1 MALAVKSTTSTVCEN
16 HFSEEGREAKCVER
30 LKQSELQFM
39 TATLSVPLEQSKLE
53 DKSVPLEQSKLDD
66 RHTVRAFGT
75 E

>member
-30 LKQSELQFM
+30 LKQRELQFM
-39 TATLSVPLEQSKLE
+39 TDTLSVPLEQSE
-53 DKSVPLEQSKLDD
+53 LDG
-66 RHTVRAFGT
+66 RHPVRAFGT